1 MKLTSAN
8 SILFTAAAAFLSSG
22 STFVQAEERSV
33 MVYALNNCGEDFD
46 EVKFMI
52 GDGPV
57 EKSILDDTCTHI
69 GMEYSLFV
77 PYELNGT
84 TNYFDC
90 MNDQIENSLSKC
102 SEHSFMQPGPVCIV
116 NLCDED
122 GRRPKREEGGRK
134 LKNLPAKPLK
144 DLPPTPETREEGG
157 RRNLRAK

>member
-1 MKLTSAN
+1 MKFTSAN

-22 STFVQAEERSV
+22 STFVQAEESL

-57 EKSILDDTCTHI
+57 KMSMLDDTCAHV
-69 GMEYSLFV
+69 GVENSLFV

-90 MNDQIENSLSKC
+90 MNDQIGSSFSEC
-102 SEHSFMQPGPVCIV
+102 SELLGMGSGPMPMCVV
-116 NLCDED
+116 NLCD
-122 GRRPKREEGGRK
+122 EEGGRK
-134 LKNLPAKPLK
+134 LK
-144 DLPPTPETREEGG
+144 DLPPTLEKREEAG
-157 RRNLRAK
+157 RRNLRSKLSNA